1 MGYCGCAAKADD
13 MRTRPQFVRVTSAGV
28 REAHPHDVQIVKE
41 APNYRLS

>member
-1 MGYCGCAAKADD
+1 MGYCGCATIDD